1 MFTSYDGQKKWGCCF
16 SRCQAMIE
24 RADYFFSFFVGFISV
39 FFLKLFFQSLFS
51 EFFFR
56 HTVRAAFFDFHLV
69 GGVPAAFGGG
79 GFVPAAS
86 GGGGFFRRRVI
97 PPAAPGS
104 GSRGGGPGLRPRL
117 RVPGGRSGSRPR
129 RRRGPG
135 TRRGGGGRAWSRDFC
150 VLIIGLKDSY
160 DYTLIACFR
169 VT

>member
-1 MFTSYDGQKKWGCCF
+1 MMFKMGS
-16 SRCQAMIE
+16 
-24 RADYFFSFFVGFISV
+24 
-39 FFLKLFFQSLFS
+39 
-51 EFFFR
+51 
-56 HTVRAAFFDFHLV
+56 
-69 GGVPAAFGGG
+69 PAAF
-79 GFVPAAS
+79 

-169 VT
+169 VTWQQWLEQTKYRYCNNDSISVFEFFAQTYGSGAILNIQQWCFFKPTLPWIEQSTVRKSVGKWCPMIIR